1 MKGGCRPFKLP
12 PLPPAKLGRD
22 FHENGGPCP
31 RSPQGPGDT
40 TATREIPTLLSLLL
54 QSNPRRRP
62 VKGTLRAPRLS
73 RTIERPPKA
82 AAFVLRSRQ
91 RRDAKP
97 PRRPGKVP
105 PRSALKALDRLHP

>member
-1 MKGGCRPFKLP
+1 MKGGYRPFKLP

-31 RSPQGPGDT
+31 RSPQGPGHT

-62 VKGTLRAPRLS
+62 VKGTLRAPGLS
-73 RTIERPPKA
+73 PDDR
-82 AAFVLRSRQ
+82 AFVRCESFCCFGRGRGAMRSR
-91 RRDAKP
+91 
-97 PRRPGKVP
+97 PGVRGK
-105 PRSALKALDRLHP
+105 SLHAPL